1 MTYLK
6 IKLRSDLCAGNGE
19 SVGNSVDTDVCM
31 DTAGL
36 PYIPS
41 RRLKGCLKQSAYDL
55 QKMGYKNAAQVNID
69 RLFGDAFGQEGCLFI
84 QDAVIGGAGSIREF
98 LKKEIPHKNA
108 IPAVV
113 KKAAHPS
120 NVERLFATVR
130 GQTRLENGI
139 KVDNSLRFTRVIG
152 HYDPFELGTEKEMS
166 FYAPICVDT
175 DDKELLGLFEACCK
189 ATRHIGTGRNRGLG
203 NVEISMYEK
212 RPENGKHTKHTG
224 TMKANVMKTNA
235 MKANVI
241 KMGVVKTN
249 VMGEDCAVKNSKDIT
264 ISYKIAL
271 DSPVT
276 LPGCDELNTS
286 IPARSVIGCLAGNY
300 LKHGSAGDEEFQN
313 LFLNG
318 MVRWSALTP
327 VVKGVI
333 SDPVPMMLVKLK
345 NSKGRMINH
354 LTEDSDKWKKLK
366 PKTMDGSFAAVISQN
381 GEETGSRIGECA
393 DRQSNEETDSQ
404 IGRGADRQSNG
415 KTAHKGLVY
424 AIVEPEIHTV
434 YHNSMNGTVQDL
446 SQSSGRTLYMQ
457 DSIDAGMIYGGT
469 VVCPAD
475 MKSAVIQSLQESTL
489 RFGRSRSAQYAACSL
504 YGEPEVTEN
513 FEEKIDTEAGEI
525 VYVIL
530 KSDLAYQQNGLYITD
545 NQKIRKALAEKLGL
559 TDEMPENHLD
569 YCRYHTI
576 GGYQSTWQLQKPQIP
591 VVRAGSIY
599 CFKAAGKSLPTKI
612 FMGGFRQEGFG
623 VCSIMTRKQLL
634 GVTDIIKGSIDRIE
648 PEPDQ
653 ERMEKIYTRILV
665 SAGMETMKSYALK
678 FKVLQK
684 ELPIS
689 RLRLM
694 LSEAKDYQNLIDL
707 IGTIKESDVSSEK
720 EVSRQADSRN
730 FLKKLYEEEVSSD
743 SNALKSQKQAVHPAS
758 DKISLKKML
767 QDEEGLWEEMEQ
779 HPEAKEILLDN
790 WKIPLEII
798 LHAQHY
804 QKER

>member
-1 MTYLK
+1 
-6 IKLRSDLCAGNGE
+6 
-19 SVGNSVDTDVCM
+19 
-31 DTAGL
+31 
-36 PYIPS
+36 
-41 RRLKGCLKQSAYDL
+41 
-55 QKMGYKNAAQVNID
+55 
-69 RLFGDAFGQEGCLFI
+69 
-84 QDAVIGGAGSIREF
+84 
-98 LKKEIPHKNA
+98 
-108 IPAVV
+108 
-113 KKAAHPS
+113 
-120 NVERLFATVR
+120 
-130 GQTRLENGI
+130 
-139 KVDNSLRFTRVIG
+139 
-152 HYDPFELGTEKEMS
+152 
-166 FYAPICVDT
+166 
-175 DDKELLGLFEACCK
+175 
-189 ATRHIGTGRNRGLG
+189 
-203 NVEISMYEK
+203 
-212 RPENGKHTKHTG
+212 
-224 TMKANVMKTNA
+224 
-235 MKANVI
+235 
-241 KMGVVKTN
+241 
-249 VMGEDCAVKNSKDIT
+249 
-264 ISYKIAL
+264 
-271 DSPVT
+271 
-276 LPGCDELNTS
+276 
-286 IPARSVIGCLAGNY
+286 
-300 LKHGSAGDEEFQN
+300 
-313 LFLNG
+313 
-318 MVRWSALTP
+318 
-327 VVKGVI
+327 
-333 SDPVPMMLVKLK
+333 
-345 NSKGRMINH
+345 
-354 LTEDSDKWKKLK
+354 
-366 PKTMDGSFAAVISQN
+366 
-381 GEETGSRIGECA
+381 
-393 DRQSNEETDSQ
+393 
-404 IGRGADRQSNG
+404 
-415 KTAHKGLVY
+415 
-424 AIVEPEIHTV
+424 
-434 YHNSMNGTVQDL
+434 MNGTVQDL

-612 FMGGFRQEGFG
+612 SMGGFRQEGFG

-758 DKISLKKML
+758 DKIRNKISLKKML